1 MCGKPLD
8 CLVVSLWSRR
18 FSLPPASLSSGSIVL
33 HVHLGLSWN
42 LSAFVP
48 MFSKVDYGNRSCSS
62 IAFACCLFEFSIW
75 RTLGRLRRGTL
86 YTFPY
91 GIFTAHFRYQ
101 ASLVFNAFVYI
112 QRRWGRR
119 RDSSP
124 EVLQL
129 GSGGDGAR
137 TQPLAP
143 GPSSDL
149 EYVLSTTGFSLARA
163 LWAGPRSAARVVIS
177 LLSPSLQEGRHTG
190 AIVEWVLTYIGPE
203 PKQGALHNYYI

>member
-48 MFSKVDYGNRSCSS
+48 VFSKVDYGNRSCSS

-91 GIFTAHFRYQ
+91 GIFTVHFRYQ
-101 ASLVFNAFVYI
+101 VGLVFNAFVYI
-112 QRRWGRR
+112 QRRWGKR

-137 TQPLAP
+137 TQPSAP
-143 GPSSDL
+143 GP
-149 EYVLSTTGFSLARA
+149 F
-163 LWAGPRSAARVVIS
+163 LWPGVCSFHHW
-177 LLSPSLQEGRHTG
+177 LLSSWGSMSRPKECSEGGDFSTFSVSSRRKTHWSYCG
-190 AIVEWVLTYIGPE
+190 VSTY
-203 PKQGALHNYYI
+203 LHWSWAETRCFA